1 MVLND
6 YKRKSIKFFIKK
18 FNAENHDN
26 SGIIVINDVYNYHIN
41 SLRLDGDQVIIRR
54 IIGGTMFITGI
65 ISIDSIISM
74 YYPDENHN
82 IISIDNLEF

>member
-18 FNAENHDN
+18 FNAENNDN

-54 IIGGTMFITGI
+54 IIGDTMFITGI

>member
-6 YKRKSIKFFIKK
+6 YKRKSIKLFIKK
-18 FNAENHDN
+18 FNAETHDN
-26 SGIIVINDVYNYHIN
+26 SGIIVINNVYSYHIN

-54 IIGGTMFITGI
+54 IIGDTMFITGI